1 MIAIKG
7 MKMPKNCGEC
17 DCSYWHDYCG
27 TYFCSLTGNNV
38 LENQKD
44 MDCPLVEIQE
54 RKKGKWIKV
63 SETEFGIGYQCS
75 ECGRFILTESID
87 GRKLEDFPYCHCG
100 TEMEVLRM
108 SDAKLTVDAIT
119 ELQNEIATQREVI
132 CNLNSM
138 NDELQEKI
146 AKQEQ
151 VNQELWAENEDLE
164 KKLEKINQIID
175 SADIKTW
182 GESSIVIRIREVLE

>member
-1 MIAIKG
+1 
-7 MKMPKNCGEC
+7 
-17 DCSYWHDYCG
+17 
-27 TYFCSLTGNNV
+27 
-38 LENQKD
+38 
-44 MDCPLVEIQE
+44 
-54 RKKGKWIKV
+54 
-63 SETEFGIGYQCS
+63 
-75 ECGRFILTESID
+75 
-87 GRKLEDFPYCHCG
+87 
-100 TEMEVLRM
+100 M
-108 SDAKLTVDAIT
+108 SDAKLTVDTIT
-119 ELQNEIATQREVI
+119 ELQNKIATQREVI

-182 GESSIVIRIREVLE
+182 GESSIVIRIREVLEQE